1 MNIFANF
8 TSQNFSKIF
17 SKTHQIASFLKNFLN
32 EHAPKPPPL
41 SKYMYVASLRA
52 AWRKYLTFQRKYFAP
67 PPPEMKS

>member
-1 MNIFANF
+1 MNIFAIF

-17 SKTHQIASFLKNFLN
+17 SKTHQIASFKKKFLN

-41 SKYMYVASLRA
+41 SKHVASLRA

-67 PPPEMKS
+67 PPEIKS